1 MSKSNLQFSKYLN
14 KNVNLITILG
24 IFNGLTL
31 YGSNL
36 DDSNEAYIIGFVFTF
51 LSVLIIRE
59 LVLKIPK
66 KEKLEFPLLSFLA
79 SIAIVWL
86 SLIYFL
92 FKKYTVASSMTAL
105 IMLVIGTMFMTFRL
119 VNNNLL
125 KRIKKSHPKLHTV
138 FSVVLVLSFFLASII
153 FWSSILDFFNE
164 LFTPLIPKKIAY

>member
-31 YGSNL
+31 YGSTL

-66 KEKLEFPLLSFLA
+66 KEKLEFPLLSFLV

-92 FKKYTVASSMTAL
+92 FKKYIAASSMTAL

-138 FSVVLVLSFFLASII
+138 ISVVLVLSLFIAAII
-153 FWSSILDFFNE
+153 FWSSILDFFYE